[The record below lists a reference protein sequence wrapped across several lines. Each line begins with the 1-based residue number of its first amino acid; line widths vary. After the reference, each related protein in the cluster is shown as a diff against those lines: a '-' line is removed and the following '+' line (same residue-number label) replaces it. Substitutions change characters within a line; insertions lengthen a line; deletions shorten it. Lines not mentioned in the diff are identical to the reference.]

1 MKNMDCTTATR
12 ILQERWDRDCLPR
25 PAASVAGQA
34 DLSYHLRQCR
44 ACSRLAAQHLNLRN
58 SLHAL
63 PPPQPPPD
71 LAPRLRSLAIRE
83 RARLAALRA
92 RPPFSAWT
100 RRRLLLRD
108 IMWPLAVPFAGGLCS
123 ALVLFSMLVPSFTP
137 SIGSLPDVPI
147 ALSTQATVKN
157 IAPLGFGAIEA
168 VVDLT
173 VDGRGRVVD
182 YSIVSGAGS
191 GALRRG
197 IENSLLFTVFTPA
210 TEFGQP
216 MPGKIRLTLRN
227 SHIDVRG

>member
-1 MKNMDCTTATR
+1 MNNMDCKTACR
-12 ILQERWDRDCLPR
+12 ILRERWDRDCLPLASS
-25 PAASVAGQA
+25 PAAGQA
-34 DLSYHLRQCR
+34 DLTHHLRQCR
-44 ACSRLAAQHLNLRN
+44 ACSRLASEQLDLRN

-63 PPPQPPPD
+63 PRPLPPPD
-71 LAPRLRSLAIRE
+71 LTLRLRSLAGRE
-83 RARLAALRA
+83 RSRIASLRS
-92 RPPFSAWT
+92 RQPFSAWT
-100 RRRLLLRD
+100 RRRLHLRD
-108 IMWPLAVPFAGGLCS
+108 VMGPLAVPFAGGLCS
-123 ALVLFSMLVPSFTP
+123 AVMLFSMLVPSFTP
-137 SIGSLPDVPI
+137 SVGSLPDVPI

-157 IAPLGFGAIEA
+157 IAPLGFGASEA

-173 VDGRGRVVD
+173 VDGRGRIVD

-216 MPGKIRLTLRN
+216 MAGKIRLTFRN